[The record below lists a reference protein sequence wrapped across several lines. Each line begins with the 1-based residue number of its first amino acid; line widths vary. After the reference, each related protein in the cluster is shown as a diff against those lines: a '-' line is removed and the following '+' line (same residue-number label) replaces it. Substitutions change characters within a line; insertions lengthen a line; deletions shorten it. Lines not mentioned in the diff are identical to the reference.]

1 MGMAGSGKTTFV
13 QVSSNNSLIVMIQ
26 RMIAY
31 LKENGKN
38 TYNLNLDPAVL
49 EVHFPCNIDIR
60 DSVKYKNVMK
70 SYNLGPNGAI
80 LTSLNLFA
88 AQFDQV
94 IKLIESKT
102 DIE

>member
-1 MGMAGSGKTTFV
+1 MREQGK
-13 QVSSNNSLIVMIQ
+13 Q
-26 RMIAY
+26 
-31 LKENGKN
+31 
-38 TYNLNLDPAVL
+38 TYNMNLDPAVL
-49 EVHFPCNIDIR
+49 EVNFPCNIDIR

-94 IKLIESKT
+94 VKLIESKKGL
-102 DIE
+102 E

>member
-31 LKENGKN
+31 LKEIGKN